1 MLLHELKEVL
11 PISLGHG
18 DIDNSNPARSMER
31 AWVDERL
38 EEGSLRVLETIDA
51 MGIAPN
57 FFVELKGETTLGW
70 RLRLA
75 WWFLFSW
82 FLGARRVK
90 RTEVGLVD

>member
-1 MLLHELKEVL
+1 MFLHKLMEVL

-18 DIDNSNPARSMER
+18 DIDNSNPARSIER

-38 EEGSLRVLETIDA
+38 EEGSFRVLPTMNA

-57 FFVELKGETTLGW
+57 LFVELKGETTLGW
-70 RLRLA
+70 RLCLA
-75 WWFLFSW
+75 WWVLYSW

-90 RTEVGLVD
+90 RTEIGLVG